1 MFLNYL
7 LGALWITSYVFLV
20 LISAIK
26 LRLPHSVYQL
36 KLSNKKGSKDAAKW
50 LWYYEN
56 RSVLHSILKLK
67 RGLLGLVF
75 TTLSLKIFGFGFG
88 FIIALLMFVALIKLD
103 NLSLTKQLGQKLFW
117 WAYSK
122 IGKNIKGLSKYF
134 NKLGLSKKDED
145 SHTPP
150 VASVDELLNLINAN
164 AKNLPEE
171 EYRQVTR
178 LLDIQDVKIHDI
190 MLPKNRI
197 AFVDAVEIMT
207 PKLID
212 QLHKTH
218 NGFALV
224 FDADIKN
231 VIGILNLGGPD
242 LLEQIKTPTRVA
254 DYMQKGLCYLP
265 EHATVSTFIASA
277 VETRQPVFAVVDSKS
292 NISGVMSFSLMF
304 EWQYGLE
311 LPSHELDSI
320 TWNNPEAM
328 ARYEIMQR
336 TKTKE

>member
-1 MFLNYL
+1 MLFNYL
-7 LGALWITSYVFLV
+7 LGIFWITSYIFLV

-26 LRLPHSVYQL
+26 LKIPHSVYQL
-36 KLSNKKGSKDAAKW
+36 KLNSRKGNKDASKW
-50 LWYYEN
+50 LWYWEN
-56 RSVLHSILKLK
+56 RSVIHGVLKLK
-67 RGLLGLVF
+67 RAALSLIF
-75 TTLSLKIFGFGFG
+75 ITISLKIFSFGAGFL
-88 FIIALLMFVALIKLD
+88 IALIMMGLLIRLD
-103 NLSLTKQLGQKLFW
+103 NLNMTKQLSQKLFW
-117 WAYSK
+117 WIYARFNLK
-122 IGKNIKGLSKYF
+122 LKAISKYLY
-134 NKLGLSKKDED
+134 KLGLVKKDED
-145 SHTPP
+145 NHIPP
-150 VASVDELLNLINAN
+150 VASTEELLNLINAN
-164 AKNLPEE
+164 AKNLPEQ
-171 EYRQVTR
+171 EYKQVTR

-197 AFVDAVEIMT
+197 AFVDASEIMT

-224 FDADIKN
+224 FDKEIKN

-254 DYMQKGLCYLP
+254 DCTQRGLCYLP

-277 VETRQPVFAVVDSKS
+277 IETRQSIFAVVDSKS
-292 NISGVMSFSLMF
+292 SISGVMSFALMF

-311 LPSHELDSI
+311 LPSHEVDSI

-328 ARYEIMQR
+328 ARYEVI
-336 TKTKE
+336 KKGN